1 MCVYVCLCLSNVAYL
16 TLVGPNKIPLSQPQC
31 RCAGPALNEN
41 ERSPGVQLLLGY
53 IYSMFRSQSDMTR
66 RCLLQQQLLQ
76 HLLLPLQLQQLQ
88 YLDWRVEERV
98 GGRREWE
105 GGERERESV
114 RERERGRERE
124 RDRDR
129 DRGRGR

>member
-1 MCVYVCLCLSNVAYL
+1 M
-16 TLVGPNKIPLSQPQC
+16 
-31 RCAGPALNEN
+31 
-41 ERSPGVQLLLGY
+41 
-53 IYSMFRSQSDMTR
+53 
-66 RCLLQQQLLQ
+66 QQLLQ

-114 RERERGRERE
+114 RERERGREGERE
-124 RDRDR
+124 IGIGIGGGGGEVEI
-129 DRGRGR
+129 GRGGGPTQTANLECLYLQQQ

>member
-1 MCVYVCLCLSNVAYL
+1 M
-16 TLVGPNKIPLSQPQC
+16 
-31 RCAGPALNEN
+31 
-41 ERSPGVQLLLGY
+41 
-53 IYSMFRSQSDMTR
+53 
-66 RCLLQQQLLQ
+66 QQLLQ

-105 GGERERESV
+105 GGERERECV
-114 RERERGRERE
+114 RERE

-129 DRGRGR
+129 DRDRGRGR